1 MEPTSQPPWSLRGA
15 FSIPTS
21 NTRRKTRR
29 AASGGS
35 RICLPAARLS
45 CQRPALAGTSQPR
58 HSRLLPALDPA
69 RSCGDDHRVRFSR
82 QPQAYTRTCAQCGST
97 WHVPTSARQW
107 RSRLVNRFLA
117 EFVTIAG
124 AALGGDP
131 DTVARRAESISER
144 NRQAK
149 TSRHCPNCGADHFT
163 QRVSRRELPY

>member
-1 MEPTSQPPWSLRGA
+1 MTSASQYARYSTSVGTLVTTRPCFATAPRPTGEVRPEARPD
-15 FSIPTS
+15 P
-21 NTRRKTRR
+21 R
-29 AASGGS
+29 AARPRQLSGGQETN
-35 RICLPAARLS
+35 RGRRLT
-45 CQRPALAGTSQPR
+45 RAP
-58 HSRLLPALDPA
+58 
-69 RSCGDDHRVRFSR
+69 SCGDDQRVRFPR